1 MLGQDGSAS
10 DGGSLSLASAYVKRN
25 LGDLF
30 DAATDSHA
38 SPDPPAVAVPL
49 RFDSYRSSD
58 SAETLAWGALDTPC
72 DHGDKQLSWWENRS
86 QNWYGSYKTEDCVV
100 LSKPTHW

>member
-10 DGGSLSLASAYVKRN
+10 SLASAYVKRN
-25 LGDLF
+25 LGDDF
-30 DAATDSHA
+30 DAVSDSHA
-38 SPDPPAVAVPL
+38 GRDLLHQA
-49 RFDSYRSSD
+49 SYRSSD
-58 SAETLAWGALDTPC
+58 STETLAWGAVDTYS

-86 QNWYGSYKTEDCVV
+86 TNWYGSYKTEECVV